1 MRRRAL
7 TVLAGLILMTGSALA
22 GGPEVFDFDEEV
34 ATADPERGA
43 VSRFMVRG
51 PEYTVSAVVVNNAIP
66 LHQHDDGSHVLFIVS
81 GRGTAML
88 DGQSVALKPGTL
100 LHIPKG
106 VRHSLAAEGGRI
118 TLVDF
123 VGHAVDP
130 AREEHHE

>member
-7 TVLAGLILMTGSALA
+7 TVLAGLILMTGSAWA
-22 GGPEVFDFDEEV
+22 GDAEVFDFDQEV
-34 ATADPERGA
+34 ATADQEREA
-43 VSRFMVRG
+43 VSRFMVRA
-51 PEYTVSAVVVNNAIP
+51 PEYAVSAVVVSKAIP

-81 GRGTAML
+81 GRGTALL

-106 VRHSLAAEGGRI
+106 VRHGIAAEGGRI